1 MNKIKK
7 LYKEFF
13 GLTEQTTLSKV
24 PKILP
29 ADEIQKSIAAVKN
42 YGDAM
47 KKAGL
52 IETDEID
59 EAQLINHM
67 TDYRGG
73 IEYVIRDAAQA
84 RNVMSDILQWS
95 QKKGFTVIKK
105 KISKTGTIG
114 YIYFRLGEDPARESQ
129 KIQGYIS
136 QKPEIKHFR
145 FKVRGEETAVATPA
159 AIAPVAAPIAPQAPQ
174 PNI

>member
-13 GLTEQTTLSKV
+13 GLTEQTTATV
-24 PKILP
+24 G
-29 ADEIQKSIAAVKN
+29 AVKMSK
-42 YGDAM
+42 DTPPDDI
-47 KKAGL
+47 KKITATGVDVKL
-52 IETDEID
+52 ENSGMVD

-159 AIAPVAAPIAPQAPQ
+159 PVAPVAAPIAPQAPQ

>member
-13 GLTEQTTLSKV
+13 GLTEQTDKGSISVKD
-24 PKILP
+24 P
-29 ADEIQKSIAAVKN
+29 AKAEELANKGMDVK
-42 YGDAM
+42 
-47 KKAGL
+47 L
-52 IETDEID
+52 VD

-145 FKVRGEETAVATPA
+145 FKVRGEEAVAATPEP
-159 AIAPVAAPIAPQAPQ
+159 IAPVAAPPTPQAPQ